1 MIKEI
6 EGDLLS
12 LALQGKFDVIGHD
25 CNCFCTQGA
34 GIALQIKT
42 TFPEVYQADL
52 KTQKGD
58 VFKLGEFSKY
68 YYKNIKLTVYNLYT
82 QYESGSNGEY
92 TAVALALRNMAESL
106 KGDEEIGLPLIGCGI
121 AGLKYELVKKIIQQ
135 ELADFDVT
143 LIKHLEPKIDR
154 RLDYDVHLIN
164 PNFISPNTIELRE
177 KLFSPKDKTIQY
189 IRETKLF

>member
-6 EGDLLS
+6 EGDLIS
-12 LALQGKFDVIGHD
+12 LALKGKFDVIAHG

-52 KTQKGD
+52 KTNKGD

-68 YYKNIKLTVYNLYT
+68 HYKNIKLTVYNLYT
-82 QYESGSNGEY
+82 QYNPGANAEY

-121 AGLKYELVKKIIQQ
+121 GGLDYKLVKKIIEQ

-143 LIKHLEPKIDR
+143 VVKYKTSVIDR
-154 RLDYDVHLIN
+154 RLDYDVHLAT
-164 PNFISPNTIELRE
+164 S
-177 KLFSPKDKTIQY
+177 DKTIKY
-189 IRETKLF
+189 VREIKLF